1 VKPRWLLLGVSV
13 ICLLVLFPAAV
24 VSQGPTVTAGCGSA
38 TVDGVVRSREWA
50 TAAVVDLGLWE
61 PPIRAEALQ
70 GVSGQEAG
78 EVSPA
83 QEPEGTLLLMND
95 MTHLYVAALL
105 DRGIAVDL
113 DPEYWSN
120 EMFLDFTDEGDPLDG
135 EWAAAGCDPLPGEGY
150 FGLQEFQNGAA
161 NWSRYDK
168 FWPMAAGS
176 QCQPQPLMGVACDN
190 SLGLVWEWAIDLT
203 DSELDKMGPDDCFRF
218 ASYIRERVCEEGSGC
233 ASNGNWHFVD
243 LAWPAEHWF
252 VDPATYGTLC
262 LSPCEVEFVPEPGT
276 VMLLG
281 SGLAGLAGYATLRWR
296 ARA

>member
-1 VKPRWLLLGVSV
+1 MRPRWLLLAVSV
-13 ICLLVLFPAAV
+13 ICLLALFPAAV

-50 TAAVVDLGLWE
+50 TATVVDLGLWE
-61 PPIRAEALQ
+61 PPYAAEALQ
-70 GVSGQEAG
+70 GASGQEGG

-105 DRGIAVDL
+105 DLGIVVDA
-113 DPEYWSN
+113 EYWRAD
-120 EMFLDFTDEGDPLDG
+120 MFLDFTDEGDPLDG
-135 EWAAAGCDPLPGEGY
+135 EWAAAGCDPVPGEGY
-150 FGLQEFQNGAA
+150 FGLQESHNGAA
-161 NWSRYDK
+161 NWIRNDY

-176 QCQPQPLMGVACDN
+176 QCQPQPLMGVASDN

-203 DSELDKMGPDDCFRF
+203 DSELDKMAPDDCFRF
-218 ASYIRERVCEEGSGC
+218 ASYIWEVLCEEGSGC
-233 ASNGNWHFVD
+233 GTNGNRHLVD

-252 VDPATYGTLC
+252 VDPGTYGTLC
-262 LSPCEVEFVPEPGT
+262 LNPCEVEFVPEPGT
-276 VMLLG
+276 IMLLG

>member
-1 VKPRWLLLGVSV
+1 MRPRWLLLAVSV
-13 ICLLVLFPAAV
+13 ICLLALFPAAV

-38 TVDGVVRSREWA
+38 SVDGVVRSREWA
-50 TAAVVDLGLWE
+50 TATVVDLGLWE
-61 PPIRAEALQ
+61 SPYAAEALQ
-70 GVSGQEAG
+70 GASGQEGG

-83 QEPEGTLLLMND
+83 QEPEGILLLMND

-105 DRGIAVDL
+105 DLGIVVDA
-113 DPEYWSN
+113 EYWQAD
-120 EMFLDFTDEGDPLDG
+120 MYLDFTDEGDPKDG
-135 EWAAAGCDPLPGEGY
+135 AWDAADCDPVPGEGY
-150 FGLQEFQNGAA
+150 FGLEEDHNGAA
-161 NWSRYDK
+161 ESDLRA
-168 FWPMAAGS
+168 FWPFSATGECS
-176 QCQPQPLMGVACDN
+176 DEPLTGVACDTG
-190 SLGLVWEWAIDLT
+190 LGLVWEWAIDLT